1 MPLVQS
7 ASDKARSKNIATLRR
22 EGVPQKQAT
31 AIAYNVQRRAS
42 GSRHASKPKRKR
54 SPAQLAAFERMRA
67 GLAKKNAG
75 KKPRKRAQKR
85 RVTNNVTPAI
95 VTGMRTSAR
104 RRRRR
109 SSTKLARVGGHAR
122 KLSRVRHVGR
132 VVGGIASAEKHRTG
146 AFIVAAGLGIA
157 KKQGIEIPHLETVGE
172 AGSLALGAFAARKF
186 AGISSPWL
194 DHLITA
200 AGVIAIYDVASTGN
214 IPFLGTGGGGKK
226 KGAKTEGDDDDV
238 DGYNVR

>member
-1 MPLVQS
+1 M
-7 ASDKARSKNIATLRR
+7 KKKRTL
-22 EGVPQKQAT
+22 
-31 AIAYNVQRRAS
+31 
-42 GSRHASKPKRKR
+42 
-54 SPAQLAAFERMRA
+54 SPAQLAA
-67 GLAKKNAG
+67 LAKG
-75 KKPRKRAQKR
+75 RAKMAAKR
-85 RVTNNVTPAI
+85 RKPSKKKGRRSAPKKAVTVNVTHGR
-95 VTGMRTSAR
+95 VTGMRSSAR

-186 AGISSPWL
+186 AGIRSPWL

-214 IPFLGTGGGGKK
+214 IPFLGTGSGGGKK
-226 KGAKTEGDDDDV
+226 GKGAKTEGDDDDV